1 MKNLRICVV
10 DGYTLNP
17 GDLSW
22 DELSKLGQ
30 CIIYERTKQ
39 DELIGRLKGAEIV
52 VTNKVVLDASVIK
65 QLPDLKCIIVSATG
79 YNVVDVDAARKRN
92 IPVCNIPAYSSDSV
106 AQMVFAH
113 ILNLTQHV
121 AYHNET
127 VKKDR
132 WVNSAD
138 FAYWEKP
145 LIELAGMKL
154 GIIGYGRIGKKVAE
168 IGQSFGMN
176 ILVNTPGQLKNLLPW
191 FQQVDLK
198 TVFSESDILSL
209 HCPLTDQT
217 YHLVNKDRLGLMKRS
232 AILINTGRGQ
242 LIDEQALADALNKNL
257 LAAAGLDV
265 LSVEP
270 PEKSNPLLGA
280 KNCIITPHIAWATQA
295 ARQRLM
301 HVVAENVNAFIKGTP
316 QNVVNFS

>member
-138 FAYWEKP
+138 FAYWDKP

-176 ILVNTPGQLKNLLPW
+176 ILVNTPGQLNNLLPR

-265 LSVEP
+265 LSLEP
-270 PEKSNPLLGA
+270 PEKINPLLGA

-301 HVVAENVNAFIKGTP
+301 HVAVENVNAFIKGTP
-316 QNVVNFS
+316 QNIVNFS